1 MLLATALLIVGLLL
15 VVYSA
20 DRLVFAASI
29 LCRTFGIP
37 PLIIGMTVVSIGT
50 SLPEI
55 IVSLAASLHEQRDLA
70 VGTALG
76 SNIINILLILGLAA
90 LVRPFTVHSD
100 VLRRELPLMLL
111 VSVVAGS
118 VLYDGQ
124 LSRSDGIFLL
134 FLAVLWLLFIVKLA
148 RQGTDSLT
156 REQLAEL
163 PRDGGLPVAFLWLG
177 IALIIMPVATR
188 MVVDNA
194 TVLANYFAISEL
206 TMALTAIAIGTS
218 LPELATAI
226 AGVRKG
232 ENDIA
237 VGNIIGANIFN
248 IGANIFN
255 IVIVLGLPAL
265 ITPGE
270 IDPLAYSRDY
280 SVMLLVSIIFALL
293 CWRRSPQPGRGVGV
307 LLTGGFIV
315 WLAMLYW
322 LSPIL
327 VE

>member
-20 DRLVFAASI
+20 DRLVF
-29 LCRTFGIP
+29 
-37 PLIIGMTVVSIGT
+37 
-50 SLPEI
+50 
-55 IVSLAASLHEQRDLA
+55 AASLHEQRDLA

-248 IGANIFN
+248 I
-255 IVIVLGLPAL
+255 VIVLGLPAL